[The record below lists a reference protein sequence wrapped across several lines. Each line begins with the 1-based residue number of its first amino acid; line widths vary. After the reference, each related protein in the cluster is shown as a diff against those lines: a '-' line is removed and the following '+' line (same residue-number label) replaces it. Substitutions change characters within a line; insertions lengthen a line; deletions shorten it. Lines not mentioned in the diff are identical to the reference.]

1 MDKMDAQFAAII
13 EDSLRKFPDE
23 ELSSLYVRY
32 THGEEKDLY
41 DLIMKKVKAHL
52 NKIINTSPPAPKESF
67 LFKSPPP
74 ADKEIF
80 IFKSPPPA
88 PKESFIFKS
97 PPPAPKK
104 PSPGPIR
111 DMLSARKKLD
121 FEIESCI
128 RDSDV
133 YKYTLSIN
141 GGNEQG
147 AYTEAYK
154 YYGGST
160 PK

>member
-1 MDKMDAQFAAII
+1 MDKMDAQFASII

-67 LFKSPPP
+67 L
-74 ADKEIF
+74 
-80 IFKSPPPA
+80 
-88 PKESFIFKS
+88 FKS